1 MSAARRTHG
10 GRFPLDKAPM
20 ETWGCG
26 MQSLNAHFDGQ
37 FIVLDEPARLR
48 PNDKVTVLVPDADD
62 DGTVEGCAR
71 LSEPAFKK
79 IWDNPLDADYYRNA
93 LCSA

>member
-1 MSAARRTHG
+1 
-10 GRFPLDKAPM
+10 
-20 ETWGCG
+20 
-26 MQSLNAHFDGQ
+26 
-37 FIVLDEPARLR
+37 LR

-71 LSEPAFKK
+71 LSEPAFEK
-79 IWDNPLDADYYRNA
+79 IWDNPLDADYDRNA